1 MKITIE
7 LEESHR
13 LLMNR
18 YWFLYTR
25 SLFNMIMMLVHNKND
40 PSFLH
45 SEMYKKNLK
54 KLIKSAKDY
63 NDIWAGILLIELDKN
78 GYNGSTYKNA
88 YTDSFF
94 RHFFVEV

>member
-1 MKITIE
+1 MRITIE

-18 YWFLYTR
+18 YWFLFAR
-25 SLFNMIMMLVHNKND
+25 NKFNMIMMLIHHKNN

-45 SEMYKKNLK
+45 SELYKKNLE
-54 KLIKSAKDY
+54 KLIKSAHDF
-63 NDIWAGILLIELDKN
+63 NAIWTGVLLVELDEN
-78 GYNGSTYKNA
+78 GYKDSAYKNA

-94 RHFFVEV
+94 RHCKV